1 MHSPLRV
8 LVAAALT
15 IGALGAMPV
24 VGLSADGV
32 DYEEFGHIRHELL
45 GDDVVRSGRIVL
57 EPGATLPMSEF
68 SGEWKVQVESGILV
82 VEGSFGRLQIDDSI
96 ADAYVASDDDTL
108 WVRPGSQLRFDDGST
123 MRWANPG
130 DEPTV
135 LMTMSIIDEEDEP
148 ILTLEEAEA
157 RRREARVEPF
167 GHPVVKR
174 VVLRKPGYRVCGHM
188 ITIRDRSGRLI
199 GARIPEPQELRFV
212 DRDEGS
218 TGVSLGP
225 ISGRGKGH
233 GLLVTWLGSHCGP
246 TARID
251 IGEDVSAIRVE
262 TLCQCDG
269 AGGIHSVVLQLE
281 GWTDVHD
288 VEAFIKGWE

>member
-1 MHSPLRV
+1 MRV
-8 LVAAALT
+8 L
-15 IGALGAMPV
+15 IGLVLA
-24 VGLSADGV
+24 VGLALSAAPIVGQSADGI
-32 DYEEFGHIRHELL
+32 DYEEFGHIRLELL

-57 EPGATLPMSEF
+57 EPGETLPMSEF
-68 SGEWKVQVESGILV
+68 SGEWKVQVESGILA

-108 WVRPGSQLRFDDGST
+108 WVRPGSQLRFDDGIT
-123 MRWANPG
+123 MRWSNPG

-135 LMTMSIIDEEDEP
+135 LMTMSVIDEEDEP

-157 RRREARVEPF
+157 RRHGARVEPF
-167 GHPVVKR
+167 EHPVVKR
-174 VVLRKPGYRVCGHM
+174 VVLRKPGYRVCDYE

-199 GARIPEPQELRFV
+199 GARIPEPEELRFV
-212 DRDEGS
+212 DRFEGLYDND
-218 TGVSLGP
+218 VVLGP
-225 ISGRGKGH
+225 IAGRGKGH
-233 GLLVTWLGSHCGP
+233 GLLVTWLGSDCGP

-251 IGEDVSAIRVE
+251 IGQDASAIRVE
-262 TLCQCDG
+262 TLCFCDG

-288 VEAFIKGWE
+288 VEAFLKEWE

>member
-1 MHSPLRV
+1 MRALSCLA
-8 LVAAALT
+8 VAALVLLT
-15 IGALGAMPV
+15 IAPV
-24 VGLSADGV
+24 AGQSADGFE
-32 DYEEFGHIRHELL
+32 YEELGRIRHGSL

-57 EPGATLPMSEF
+57 QPGATLPMSEF
-68 SGEWKVQVESGILV
+68 RGEWTVQVESGILA

-108 WVRPGSQLRFDDGST
+108 WVRPGSQLRFDDGIT
-123 MRWANPG
+123 MRWSNPG

-157 RRREARVEPF
+157 RRHEAQVEPF

-174 VVLRKPGYRVCGHM
+174 VVLRKPGYRVCDHE

-212 DRDEGS
+212 DRDEGP

-225 ISGRGKGH
+225 ISGRGKGN
-233 GLLVTWLGSHCGP
+233 GLLVTWLGSDCGP

-262 TLCQCDG
+262 TRCQCDG

-288 VEAFIKGWE
+288 VEAFLRGWDR